1 VNSEIDSQSHGFIQ
15 KEDIMPEKERPII
28 PANRGEELF
37 HLPKIKAGFVGFGEV
52 NSPRDLI
59 ERKVSFVREA
69 LEGFGLELVVTG
81 PVSDDP
87 AGQDEAHAREE
98 LALQDFDLLIVCLAG
113 WIPSHT
119 VIDVISPF
127 AHKPMVLWGLS
138 GHYEDGRLVT
148 TADQAGTTAV
158 RDPMEA
164 MNFKFK
170 YIYDTPDDPYGSIHK
185 VVAFAEIA
193 RAAALL
199 RCSRVGMMGYRDMR
213 LYGTLVDGVSLRRV
227 IGAEVDVFEM
237 LEVVQ
242 RMALKEESEVKPVVD
257 QLLSEWE
264 FVGDIDLAAFD
275 QPIRMYLS
283 IRDLVSERGYK
294 GVSLIDVDGVKKLL
308 KFPPGL
314 VMSLL
319 MDLDN
324 LAAIPEN
331 DALGLITQLIV
342 RYLTGQ
348 VGAYFEFYEFMQ
360 DRVLVGVPD
369 FIPRA
374 VANGKVRARMARF
387 GQLSS
392 GVLNISKVKTG
403 RVTLCRLASRG
414 DRYKMHIVT
423 GEAVSPRRW
432 EEAGWDQPAP
442 QLPGLEII
450 LDDPVED
457 FAMKV
462 LSQHYIISYGDHRSQ
477 LVDFCQLLGI
487 DVI

>member
-1 VNSEIDSQSHGFIQ
+1 
-15 KEDIMPEKERPII
+15 MAEKEI
-28 PANRGEELF
+28 PLVPASRGEKSF

-52 NSPRDLI
+52 NSPRELI
-59 ERKVSFVREA
+59 ERKVAGAREA
-69 LEGFGLELVVTG
+69 LEGLGLELVTTE

-87 AGQDEAHAREE
+87 AGQDEARARND

-127 AHKPMVLWGLS
+127 AHKPMVLWGLT
-138 GHYEDGRLVT
+138 GYYENGRLVT
-148 TADQAGTTAV
+148 TADQAGTTAL

-164 MNFKFK
+164 MGFKFK
-170 YIYDTPDDPYGSIHK
+170 YIYDTPDDPYGSARK

-193 RAAALL
+193 RAASLL
-199 RCSRVGMMGYRDMR
+199 RHSRVGMMGYRDMR

-227 IGAEVDVFEM
+227 VGAEVDVFEM

-242 RMALKEESEVKPVVD
+242 RMALKDDVEVKAVID
-257 QLLSEWE
+257 RLLSEWE
-264 FVGDIDLAAFD
+264 FEGEIDLAAFD
-275 QPIRMYLS
+275 QPIRMYLA
-283 IRDLVSERGYK
+283 IKDLVREHGYK
-294 GVSLIDVDGVKKLL
+294 GISLIDVDGVKKLL

-319 MDLDN
+319 VDWEN
-324 LAAIPEN
+324 VAAVPEN
-331 DALGLITQLIV
+331 DALGAITQLIV

-348 VGAYFEFYEFMQ
+348 VGAYFEFYEFMK

-369 FIPRA
+369 FIPSA
-374 VANGKVRARMARF
+374 VAEGKVRARLSRF
-387 GQLSS
+387 GLLSA

-423 GEAVSPRRW
+423 GEAIPSQRW
-432 EEAGWDQPAP
+432 EEAGWEQPAP
-442 QLPGLEII
+442 QLPGLEVI
-450 LDDPVED
+450 LDVAVED
-457 FAMKV
+457 FAQKV
-462 LSQHYIISYGDHRSQ
+462 LAQHYIIAYGDHRNQ
-477 LVDFCQLLGI
+477 IIDLCRLLGI
-487 DVI
+487 EVI

>member
-1 VNSEIDSQSHGFIQ
+1 
-15 KEDIMPEKERPII
+15 MAEKEI
-28 PANRGEELF
+28 PLISSSRSEKLF

-59 ERKVSFVREA
+59 GRKVTRAREA
-69 LEGFGLELVVTG
+69 LEELGLELVTTE

-87 AGQDEAHAREE
+87 AGQDEARAREE
-98 LALQDFDLLIVCLAG
+98 LARQDFDLLIVCLAG

-127 AHKPMVLWGLS
+127 AHKPMVLWGLT
-138 GHYEDGRLVT
+138 GYYEHGRLVT
-148 TADQAGTTAV
+148 TADQAGTTAL

-170 YIYDTPDDPYGSIHK
+170 YIYDNPDDPYGSVQK

-193 RAAALL
+193 RAASLL
-199 RCSRVGMMGYRDMR
+199 RRSRVGMMGYRDMR

-242 RMALKEESEVKPVVD
+242 RMALRDDLEVKSVMD
-257 QLLSEWE
+257 RLLSEWDFE
-264 FVGDIDLAAFD
+264 GEIDLAAFD

-283 IRDLVSERGYK
+283 IKDLVMERGYK
-294 GVSLIDVDGVKKLL
+294 GISLIDVDGVKKLL

-319 MDLDN
+319 MDLEN
-324 LAAIPEN
+324 VAAIPEN

-348 VGAYFEFYEFMQ
+348 VGAYFEFYEFMK

-369 FIPRA
+369 FIPSA
-374 VANGKVRARMARF
+374 VAEGKVRARISRF
-387 GQLSS
+387 GMLSS

-403 RVTLCRLASRG
+403 KVTLSRLASRG

-423 GEAVSPRRW
+423 GEAVPPRNW
-432 EEAGWDQPAP
+432 EEAGWDHPAP
-442 QLPGLEII
+442 QLPGLEVI

-457 FAMKV
+457 FAQKV
-462 LSQHYIISYGDHRSQ
+462 LSQHYIIAYGDRRNQ
-477 LVDFCQLLGI
+477 FIDLCWLLGI
-487 DVI
+487 EVI